1 MIKAYLV
8 NSITL
13 KKYMGEDTWGE
24 PTARVN
30 ETVACY
36 IDYKNRNVA
45 GIDGTTVV
53 SAAKIMIEPRT
64 VIRSGFASRAAGTI
78 AYEDLINFDD
88 SDHAII
94 KIGRPGDF
102 STRFTEV
109 YVQ

>member
-8 NSITL
+8 SSITL

-30 ETVACY
+30 ETVGCY

-53 SAAKIMIEPRT
+53 SMAKIMTEPRT
-64 VIRSGFASRAAGTI
+64 IIRSGFATRAANTI
-78 AYEDLINFDD
+78 AYEDLVNFDGA
-88 SDHAII
+88 DHSII
-94 KIGRPGDF
+94 QIGRPGDF

-109 YVQ
+109 YVK